1 MIDTATILDS
11 RTRDVVTIE
20 IEIINP
26 LQMVWAHETQSL
38 TNAEVT
44 DAGAGAIATTAND
57 WKIRSKQ

>member
-1 MIDTATILDS
+1 M
-11 RTRDVVTIE
+11 VTIE